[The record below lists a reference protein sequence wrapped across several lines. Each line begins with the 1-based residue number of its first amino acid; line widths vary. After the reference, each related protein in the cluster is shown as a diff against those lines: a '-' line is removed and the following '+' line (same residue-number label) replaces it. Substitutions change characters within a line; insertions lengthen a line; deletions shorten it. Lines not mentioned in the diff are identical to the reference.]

1 MPIEIL
7 MPALSPTMSKT
18 GGKIVKWC
26 KKEQDKV
33 EIGDVIAEIETDKA
47 IMEFE
52 SVDEGV
58 LAKILVSEGTSGVPV
73 NQLIAL
79 MLEEGEDKSAL
90 DLASTINTKVEKE
103 VEADFSVS
111 SNPSISSSSS
121 MSSQCVTLGS
131 RKEEGAEGRTKIS
144 PLAKKIAQNENVDI
158 KQLKGTGPYGRIIKD
173 DVLEFLDQTKSYE
186 RFEENTTVEVSNMR
200 QVIAQRLV
208 ESKQNIP
215 HFYLTVDCHVDKLIS
230 LKNEVNSANE
240 NNKVTIINDLIIKA
254 VAFSMKKFP
263 DINSSWTD
271 NKIVRYS
278 NIDISIAVALE
289 DGLITPIVKNA
300 DEKSILSIS
309 KEVKDLVSRA
319 RSGKLKPEEFQGG
332 GFTISNLGMFGI
344 KTFSAIINPPQSC
357 IMAVGESKKQP
368 VVIGEKIEIAE
379 IMTVTLSVDH
389 RAVDGALGAKFLNA
403 FKYYIENPT
412 VMLLEPLLL

>member
-90 DLASTINTKVEKE
+90 DLASAINTKVEKE

-131 RKEEGAEGRTKIS
+131 KKEDRATENRIKVS
-144 PLAKKIAQNENVDI
+144 PLAKKIAQNEGVDI
-158 KQLKGTGPYGRIIKD
+158 KRLKGTGPYGRIIKA

-240 NNKVTIINDLIIKA
+240 NNKVTINDLIIKA

-263 DINSSWTD
+263 DINSSWIDT
-271 NKIVRYS
+271 KIVKYS

-300 DEKSILSIS
+300 DEKSVLSIS
-309 KEVKDLVSRA
+309 KEVKDLVNRA
-319 RSGKLKPEEFQGG
+319 RSGKLRPEEFQGG

-357 IMAVGESKKQP
+357 IMAVGASKKQP
-368 VVIGEKIEIAE
+368 VVISEKIEIAE
-379 IMTVTLSVDH
+379 VMTVTLSVDH

-412 VMLLEPLLL
+412 VMLL